1 LCQAALDA
9 VHSIASKYSNGRFSG
24 RFLLVKLGSGQ
35 HVTNRRQID
44 QFLPITPLCGIFAF
58 V

>member
-1 LCQAALDA
+1 MSTIQDCHIVREMKLGFD
-9 VHSIASKYSNGRFSG
+9 VMVFRP
-24 RFLLVKLGSGQ
+24 FLLVKLGSGQ

-44 QFLPITPLCGIFAF
+44 QFLPITPLCGIFAW

>member
-1 LCQAALDA
+1 MCRAALGEA
-9 VHSIASKYSNGRFSG
+9 RYTASKYRNGRFSG
-24 RFLLVKLGSGQ
+24 RFLLIKLGSGQ